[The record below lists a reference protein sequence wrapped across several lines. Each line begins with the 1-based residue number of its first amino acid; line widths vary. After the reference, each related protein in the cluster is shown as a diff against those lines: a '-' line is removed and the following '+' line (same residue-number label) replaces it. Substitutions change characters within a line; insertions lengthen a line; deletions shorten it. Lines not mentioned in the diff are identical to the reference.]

1 MEIAVLKRTV
11 EQLSHNYSEAHSTL
25 LVKSLLRILGG
36 RRREGGRDRGRERK
50 MGGEGER

>member
-1 MEIAVLKRTV
+1 MSRVERASSQMEIAVLKRTV

-36 RRREGGRDRGRERK
+36 RRREGGR
-50 MGGEGER
+50 EG